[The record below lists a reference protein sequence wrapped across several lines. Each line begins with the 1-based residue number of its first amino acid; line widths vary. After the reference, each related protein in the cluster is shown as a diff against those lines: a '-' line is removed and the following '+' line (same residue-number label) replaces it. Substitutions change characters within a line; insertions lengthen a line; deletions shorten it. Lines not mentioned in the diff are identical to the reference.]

1 MGSFY
6 LETFSALPKISQ
18 VEGDG
23 VACFHLHSCLL
34 FTREWKAFGEHS
46 GSQAVAL
53 LLAFIMNECVEWC
66 EPLFGGSSFW
76 WTENW
81 RERKAAPGQTKTGVL
96 GLGEAGG
103 EVQ

>member
-1 MGSFY
+1 M
-6 LETFSALPKISQ
+6 P
-18 VEGDG
+18 
-23 VACFHLHSCLL
+23 
-34 FTREWKAFGEHS
+34 
-46 GSQAVAL
+46 
-53 LLAFIMNECVEWC
+53 LAFIMNECVEWC

-81 RERKAAPGQTKTGVL
+81 REKKAAPGQTKTGVL